1 MKSIATQE
9 SSSSTHLRVCC
20 YGSSNKNTKQKYID
34 EAYALGLHLGK
45 RGHTCVNGAGA
56 TGSMGAMNQ
65 GVLDAHGTVV
75 GVIHEIFV
83 DKSKGGQWLEGC
95 HDVFRR
101 EKDEHTELIIV
112 GGNDLQERKRM
123 LVKDADAL
131 VVLPGGTGTFDE
143 LWEMACARQIG
154 FVNMPIVCVNVDGFY
169 DPFLEMLERAY
180 QDEFLYKHPSEIL
193 HFENTS
199 KDAIHYIE
207 KYLAGEYPHGKE
219 WKKKPI
225 KRKPSMIQ
233 RMMSTYNLPFLSI
246 TASESELESTNIG
259 DEDGNRY
266 LSHVITLLGG
276 IAIGMMINV
285 KSKGNS

>member
-1 MKSIATQE
+1 
-9 SSSSTHLRVCC
+9 
-20 YGSSNKNTKQKYID
+20 
-34 EAYALGLHLGK
+34 
-45 RGHTCVNGAGA
+45 
-56 TGSMGAMNQ
+56 
-65 GVLDAHGTVV
+65 
-75 GVIHEIFV
+75 
-83 DKSKGGQWLEGC
+83 
-95 HDVFRR
+95 
-101 EKDEHTELIIV
+101 LIIV

-199 KDAIHYIE
+199 KDAIDYIE
-207 KYLAGEYPHGKE
+207 KYLAGEYPNGKE
-219 WKKKPI
+219 WRKKPI

-259 DEDGNRY
+259 DGDGNRY
-266 LSHVITLLGG
+266 LSHAFTLLGG

-285 KSKGNS
+285 KSKGNL